1 MDYTRLCPKCRNPV
15 APSDIEGYTWQC
27 YDCDED
33 FYDFECYKAIPVCV
47 FCDTTPLYT
56 EADLLIDNTCD
67 LLFPEDIVRAYFTR
81 YCDTDEDDPYRVTF
95 EDWYENLYTAADTD
109 DLYDFALS
117 RGFTAT
123 RPSTRKEN

>member
-1 MDYTRLCPKCRNPV
+1 MEKLDSRGDVRKL
-15 APSDIEGYTWQC
+15 
-27 YDCDED
+27 
-33 FYDFECYKAIPVCV
+33 IPVCV

-56 EADLLIDNTCD
+56 EADLLTDNTCD
-67 LLFPEDIVRAYFTR
+67 LLFPDDIVRAYFTR

-123 RPSTRKEN
+123 RPDTRKEN